1 MLRASA
7 VIAAPVGDIGAPPYR
22 IARAGVPS
30 VRLKCSTPRFN
41 RSDGPSGLCVKEAGS
56 AGAVIVSLIPG
67 RAAVVPQRHQRYW
80 RARNLA
86 PSLAAQHRRIQR
98 LIRAF
103 ASDVERP
110 GSRSEA
116 NRGAVAPEPKEW
128 S

>member
-1 MLRASA
+1 MPRASA
-7 VIAAPVGDIGAPPYR
+7 VIAGPLGDIGALPYP
-22 IARAGVPS
+22 IARAGVLS

-67 RAAVVPQRHQRYW
+67 RAAVVPQRCW

-86 PSLAAQHRRIQR
+86 SSLAAQHRRIHR
-98 LIRAF
+98 FSRAC
-103 ASDVERP
+103 ASAVERP
-110 GSRSEA
+110 DSRSEA

-128 S
+128 F